1 MVRSRARSIC
11 RRSSSVGSVS
21 RPAPVRAPGAGVAVA
36 ATTPLRIELPD
47 GTQIPARGEATLG
60 ERVFVRDGAIE
71 GPAPTLPV
79 ELIEI

>member
-1 MVRSRARSIC
+1 MSNLF
-11 RRSSSVGSVS
+11 RRFCALIPDAPLLVGTV
-21 RPAPVRAPGAGVAVA
+21 VATDGYA
-36 ATTPLRIELPD
+36 SRIELPD

>member
-1 MVRSRARSIC
+1 MSNLYRKFKALIPDAPLL
-11 RRSSSVGSVS
+11 VGTV
-21 RPAPVRAPGAGVAVA
+21 V

-47 GTQIPARGEATLG
+47 GAQIPARGEATIG

>member
-1 MVRSRARSIC
+1 MSNLYRKFKALIPDAPLL
-11 RRSSSVGSVS
+11 VGTV
-21 RPAPVRAPGAGVAVA
+21 VA
-36 ATTPLRIELPD
+36 TMPLRVELPD

-60 ERVFVRDGAIE
+60 ERVFVRDGAVE

>member
-1 MVRSRARSIC
+1 MSNLYRKFKALIPDAPLL
-11 RRSSSVGSVS
+11 VGTV
-21 RPAPVRAPGAGVAVA
+21 VA
-36 ATTPLRIELPD
+36 TMPLRVELPD

-60 ERVFVRDGAIE
+60 ERVFVRDVAIE